1 MFGLGKAK
9 EWGAKKLLEQ
19 QLKNA
24 PPEQRQMIMTLFEKD
39 PELLKKIGEEIQAE
53 TKKGSSQ
60 MQAAMKVMP
69 KYQSQLQALVGNQA
83 QRGMNGG
90 AKGFNP
96 NGSIRK

>member
-1 MFGLGKAK
+1 MFGLGKVK
-9 EWGAKKLLEQ
+9 DWGTRKLLEK
-19 QLKNA
+19 QLKDA
-24 PPEQRQMIMTLFEKD
+24 PPEQRDMIMTLFEKD

-69 KYQSQLQALVGNQA
+69 KYQSQLQALMGGA

-96 NGSIRK
+96 NGSIRR